1 MAALKVTE
9 PWIRNRVQLQHQN
22 LADVRSLSLPGAYQ
36 EKITHLGSSLKSF
49 IRLKSLDLSRNA
61 LVSLEGIQHLKLLE
75 KLNLYYNNVPS
86 LIELFHLRNLNA
98 LKELDLRLNPVAKN
112 EPDYRLFVVHMLPN
126 LRRLDDRPVRDS
138 ERKAALMQFSTEQA
152 HDFLNPPPPAGKESE
167 RSGQPRVD
175 YVSSMSK
182 KCSMLDEEDEAVLNL
197 IAKCGWDLSKPP
209 GITGSTKNA
218 PEAQL
223 YTLRG
228 IRKIDAVASTAGGPA
243 SEGKPV
249 SQQSRAQQVN
259 IPKVIISSEQTHPL
273 EHDLNEEYQA
283 LPSCSPSQSVSRAS
297 ALEMHERGRDGVRVK
312 FADDR
317 PRDLHAADPN
327 LKFQDEFE
335 AYHRVISKAHFT
347 PHPGTS
353 DATKPSVHSRAT
365 SVTAQQ
371 RSSLAASAPEFCSS
385 TLPVNGR
392 DRPLRQPKLTS
403 ALQKQNEQSS
413 TGPVVTA
420 ESRRMGTEKQN
431 YREVLQRVD
440 IAEHQTNGPDSVSSE
455 TKKLVCNETQHTV
468 PLSVN
473 SNLFDPTPMERLLDL
488 VDKYWNGFKSLHC
501 NETFLTQ
508 ARQTISTMQKSV
520 AVDGHLKDGLRL
532 EDEIV
537 DLKAEKQA
545 LYTHLSQQE
554 HCHSAELQRLT
565 EQHSQAQR
573 DMGLL
578 KERLEE
584 ALQENS
590 NLKNRLIKLEQK
602 AANVNAPC
610 ASDFQLIELK
620 NHNQQLKME
629 TDNLKQQLQ
638 HYAKIEELTEM
649 LQEGHRT
656 LVSTNEHLLQEL
668 EEARSRHKTEVEQL
682 HWSYNQLKKTI
693 EIVPH
698 CKSPTK
704 ENTRQ

>member
-1 MAALKVTE
+1 
-9 PWIRNRVQLQHQN
+9 
-22 LADVRSLSLPGAYQ
+22 
-36 EKITHLGSSLKSF
+36 
-49 IRLKSLDLSRNA
+49 
-61 LVSLEGIQHLKLLE
+61 
-75 KLNLYYNNVPS
+75 
-86 LIELFHLRNLNA
+86 
-98 LKELDLRLNPVAKN
+98 
-112 EPDYRLFVVHMLPN
+112 MLPN

-273 EHDLNEEYQA
+273 EHDLNE
-283 LPSCSPSQSVSRAS
+283 
-297 ALEMHERGRDGVRVK
+297 
-312 FADDR
+312 
-317 PRDLHAADPN
+317 
-327 LKFQDEFE
+327 
-335 AYHRVISKAHFT
+335 
-347 PHPGTS
+347 GTS

-638 HYAKIEELTEM
+638 HYAKIEE
-649 LQEGHRT
+649 
-656 LVSTNEHLLQEL
+656 
-668 EEARSRHKTEVEQL
+668 
-682 HWSYNQLKKTI
+682 
-693 EIVPH
+693 
-698 CKSPTK
+698 
-704 ENTRQ
+704 